1 LEAIFS
7 GEFIGR
13 FHSIMPSTS
22 SRKAKTRQPKWLL
35 ASAAVLAVL
44 LVVLFH
50 QSFEAGKVAFSND
63 APLGMM
69 AADEQLMPQQLFG
82 EWDDL
87 NSIGAYAGS
96 ASPSVSALVKSAWEV
111 TLQRPYGALGFS
123 NSYVPIGLFI
133 LGLGALVFFNQLKFS
148 PLATLIGAL
157 AIVLNSTFFG
167 GAAWG
172 IAAPEIAMGFNFF
185 AMALVMV
192 NTAETPWLI
201 CWIRFALAGLCV
213 GMNVMET
220 PDIGAIASLYV
231 AAFVFFRAFADEEG
245 AAVKKFARSTSRVAI
260 VAFFAGF
267 IALQA
272 VVGVV
277 GVAITG
283 VASQNSPDKAANW
296 DWATQWSLPKIETL
310 GLYVPGLFGYKLDT
324 PNDMPLSLQ
333 PAYNGGVY
341 WGGMGRAPVNDRFLD
356 SGTQGPL
363 PDPQWMRQTGSA
375 NYCGVLVA
383 LIGLWTIAQSF
394 RRENSPFS
402 ATQKRFIWF
411 WTGVLILSL
420 LLAWGRFAPF
430 YALLYHLPYF
440 STIRNPT
447 KFIIFL
453 NWAGVILF
461 TYGIDAFSRI
471 YLNPLTQP
479 APVRGSWGKISIF
492 DHSWIFASVGLFI
505 LCLVGWIEYDAHKTA
520 LIKYLQKVGFS
531 DETLAAQIA
540 SFSIGQAG
548 WFIALLAV
556 AIGLVTLVITGWFS
570 GPRAKILGTV
580 LVAFLLFD
588 LIRADLPYVIHW
600 DYFKKYEV
608 GSLNPVETFLR
619 DKPYEHRVAALQFPV
634 QAQLRS
640 YDNYF
645 SGLGLYAIEWAQQHF
660 PYYNIQS
667 LDVIQMP
674 RPPQDLAN
682 YMAALSPQTI
692 NQATL
697 YARLWELTNTRYL
710 LGPAGFLNVLN
721 QQLDPGKERFRIAE
735 RFDLIAKTNV
745 DQSEGLTAE
754 DLTAVSSPDGDLAVF
769 DFTGALPRAK
779 LYSNWQVNTNDQTV
793 LNTLA
798 DQNFDPAKT
807 VLVSTPENNLPPV
820 ATNQNSGAVEFKS
833 YAPRNIVLDAQ
844 TITPSILLLN
854 DKYDPH
860 WRVTVDGQPAQLLR
874 CNYIMRGVYLTPGDH
889 TVRFHFRLPDKL
901 LYVTLFA
908 MFVGIVF
915 SVVLLVHR
923 RRHLEN

>member
-1 LEAIFS
+1 
-7 GEFIGR
+7 
-13 FHSIMPSTS
+13 MPGTKSHQNRTPKS
-22 SRKAKTRQPKWLL
+22 KTFLL
-35 ASAAVLAVL
+35 SCGLLILILVL
-44 LVVLFH
+44 LFRK
-50 QSFEAGKVAFSND
+50 SFEPGMVAFSND
-63 APLGMM
+63 GPLGQQ
-69 AADEQLMPQQLFG
+69 AAHQILLPQTFSG

-87 NSIGAYAGS
+87 NSIGVFAS
-96 ASPSVSALVKSAWEV
+96 APPLNVSALIRLLWEWPL
-111 TLQRPYGALGFS
+111 TSPAGPLGFS
-123 NSYVPIGLFI
+123 NSYVLIGLFI

-148 PLATLIGAL
+148 PLASLIGAL
-157 AIVLNSTFFG
+157 AVVLNSTFFG
-167 GAAWG
+167 GACWG
-172 IAAPEIAMGFNFF
+172 VAAPEIAMGFNFF

-201 CWIRFALAGLCV
+201 CWVRFALAGLCV

-231 AAFVFFRAFADEEG
+231 AAFVFFKAFADEEG
-245 AAVKKFARSTSRVAI
+245 AAVKKIARSTSRVAI

-310 GLYVPGLFGYKLDT
+310 GLFVPGLFGYKLDT
-324 PNDMPLSLQ
+324 PNDMPPSLQ
-333 PAYNGGVY
+333 SAYNGGVY

-383 LIGLWTIAQSF
+383 LIGLWTITQSF

-471 YLNPLTQP
+471 YLNPITRP
-479 APVRGSWGKISIF
+479 APLGGFWGKISFF
-492 DHSWIFASVGLFI
+492 DRSWIFASVGLFI
-505 LCLVGWIEYDAHKTA
+505 ACLIGWIEYDLHKTA
-520 LIKYLQKVGFS
+520 LIKYLQKVGFT
-531 DETLAAQIA
+531 DETLAAHIA

-548 WFIALLAV
+548 CFIALLAA
-556 AIGLVTLVITGWFS
+556 AIGLVTLAITGWFS
-570 GPRAKILGTV
+570 GPRAKILGTL
-580 LVAFLLFD
+580 LVAFLLLD
-588 LIRADLPYVIHW
+588 LIRADLPYIIHW

-608 GSLNPVETFLR
+608 GSLNPVETFLL

-634 QAQLRS
+634 QAQLRL

-645 SGLGLYAIEWAQQHF
+645 SGDGLYAIEWAQQHF

-667 LDVIQMP
+667 SDVIQMS

-682 YMAALSPQTI
+682 FMAALTPQTVD
-692 NQATL
+692 QVPL
-697 YARLWELTNTRYL
+697 YTRLWELTNTRYL
-710 LGPAGFLNVLN
+710 LGAAGFLNVLN

-779 LYSNWQVNTNDQTV
+779 LYSNWQVNTNDQAV
-793 LNTLA
+793 LATLA
-798 DQNFDPAKT
+798 DLNFDPAKT
-807 VLVSTPENNLPPV
+807 LLVSTPPKDVPAV
-820 ATNQNSGAVEFKS
+820 ATNENTGTVEYQS
-833 YAPRNIVLDAQ
+833 YAPKDIVLDAKAVA
-844 TITPSILLLN
+844 PSILLLN
-854 DKYDPH
+854 DHYSSH
-860 WRVTVDGQPAQLLR
+860 WGVTVDGQPAQLLR
-874 CNYIMRGVYLTPGDH
+874 CNYIMRGVYLTPGEH
-889 TVRFHFRLPDKL
+889 IVKFRFRLSGKL
-901 LYVTLFA
+901 FYVTVF
-908 MFVGIVF
+908 GIIMGILMA
-915 SVVLLVHR
+915 VVLAIHR